1 MNQTADLTTVVSLHE
16 FQERMKKDDFYGET
30 LIKWEKG
37 SPVLIEIH
45 QKLKP
50 KDFTNFI
57 LVQVVR

>member
-1 MNQTADLTTVVSLHE
+1 MESVISLHE
-16 FQERMKKDDFYGET
+16 FQEKMKKDDFYGET

-50 KDFTNFI
+50 KDFVNFFV
-57 LVQVVR
+57 VQVVR